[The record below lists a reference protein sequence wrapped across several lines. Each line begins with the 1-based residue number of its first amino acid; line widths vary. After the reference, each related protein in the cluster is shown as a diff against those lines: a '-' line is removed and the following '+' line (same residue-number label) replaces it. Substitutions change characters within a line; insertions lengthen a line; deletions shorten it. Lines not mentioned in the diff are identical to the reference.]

1 MALDYKII
9 NINLHMFITSI
20 QYYIAIIQ
28 KAKREF
34 TIFING
40 LDIVYLQ
47 KA

>member
-9 NINLHMFITSI
+9 NNNLYMLIASI
-20 QYYIAIIQ
+20 QHYKAIIQ
-28 KAKREF
+28 KTRREF